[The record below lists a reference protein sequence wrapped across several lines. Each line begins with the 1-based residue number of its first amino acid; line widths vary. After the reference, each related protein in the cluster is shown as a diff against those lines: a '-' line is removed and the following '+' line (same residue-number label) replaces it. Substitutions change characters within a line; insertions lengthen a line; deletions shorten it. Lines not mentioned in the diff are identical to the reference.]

1 MYNADSSKR
10 TKRCTKE
17 VEILK
22 EVTLKELRLK
32 NKMTQEQVAKK
43 VGVTKDYISM
53 MERAKRNPSDKM
65 KEKLAKIYS
74 TTTMQIFL
82 SVQRTKCCTKE
93 GG

>member
-1 MYNADSSKR
+1 M
-10 TKRCTKE
+10 
-17 VEILK
+17 K

-82 SVQRTKCCTKE
+82 SAQRTKCCTKE

>member
-1 MYNADSSKR
+1 
-10 TKRCTKE
+10 
-17 VEILK
+17 
-22 EVTLKELRLK
+22 
-32 NKMTQEQVAKK
+32 
-43 VGVTKDYISM
+43 M